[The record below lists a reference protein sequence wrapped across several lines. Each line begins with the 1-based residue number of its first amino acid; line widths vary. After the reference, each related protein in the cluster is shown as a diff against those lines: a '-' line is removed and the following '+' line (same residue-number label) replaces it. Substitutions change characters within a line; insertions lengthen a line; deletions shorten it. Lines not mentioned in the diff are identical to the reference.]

1 MRDRTANQRIRE
13 WLLLLFSASSLL
25 GLLGRSIYLVV
36 LAARPGSSA
45 DAGSLPAA
53 VLGALST
60 TACAL
65 LFLPILIS
73 TLRRMRGK
81 ALRPMR
87 LPPLAAWHVL
97 ALGGSWLVAVL
108 AGGLLAGWGDSGW
121 IFASPFLLAGIGLPA
136 LLLVWVA
143 GNNLAGGSWRRLWTT
158 LGLGLTGSTIASMLV
173 EYGLIGLAGLLV
185 TQVAAGNPEWQTAVD
200 TIKGQLEQSS
210 DVQSLL
216 TPLAPYLTQPPILL
230 SLLLFAAGL
239 GPLIEES
246 AKSAAVWLVGSRLR
260 SPAEGFFLGALSGA
274 GFALLE
280 GFLSVSGASAMLGA
294 GLAGR
299 AASTLMHITASALLG
314 WGVAGY
320 ILERRRG
327 RLLLAFLASTGIHGL
342 WNGSALLAAY
352 GVLRMTA
359 AGLTEPDL
367 ISSAAILV
375 GMGTLLSVLA
385 AMLLLLP
392 LANRLLQRSHP
403 DAGPLAASDIMP
415 PPTN

>member
-1 MRDRTANQRIRE
+1 
-13 WLLLLFSASSLL
+13 
-25 GLLGRSIYLVV
+25 
-36 LAARPGSSA
+36 
-45 DAGSLPAA
+45 
-53 VLGALST
+53 
-60 TACAL
+60 
-65 LFLPILIS
+65 
-73 TLRRMRGK
+73 
-81 ALRPMR
+81 
-87 LPPLAAWHVL
+87 
-97 ALGGSWLVAVL
+97 
-108 AGGLLAGWGDSGW
+108 
-121 IFASPFLLAGIGLPA
+121 
-136 LLLVWVA
+136 VA

-216 TPLAPYLTQPPILL
+216 TPLAPYLTQPPIFL
-230 SLLLFAAGL
+230 SLLLFAAVL

-299 AASTLMHITASALLG
+299 AASTLMHITASAILG

-342 WNGSALLAAY
+342 WNGSALLSAY

-385 AMLLLLP
+385 SMLLLLP
-392 LANRLLQRSHP
+392 LANRLLQRAQP
-403 DAGPLAASDIMP
+403 DGRPLAASDIMP